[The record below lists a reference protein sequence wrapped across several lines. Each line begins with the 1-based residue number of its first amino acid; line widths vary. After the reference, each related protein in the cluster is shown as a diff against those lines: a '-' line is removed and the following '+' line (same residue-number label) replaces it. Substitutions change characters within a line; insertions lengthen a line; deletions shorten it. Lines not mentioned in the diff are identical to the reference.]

1 MTRIVVGYDGS
12 EQSHD
17 ALVLGVLLAEWIDAN
32 VILQRPSRICSR
44 ESTTR
49 APRRLSLPSRTP
61 SPGPS
66 RHREQRGRGSRRRG
80 LDPPAPWAACF
91 RAASVSCCSTT
102 RPGRWRSPRGATW
115 TGPATASHRRRR
127 IRRNRGGAACY
138 ALRRGARPR
147 CTSPLRVFGVVEPV
161 QLGDVTY
168 RPAAEEPDARFSRE
182 AMEEELDRLIETLP
196 SEVGARR
203 CSSRVVR
210 RRSWSARASARWI

>member
-91 RAASVSCCSTT
+91 RAGGGVGPPDRYPPERGRCTKVLVSGSPAEILVSKGRRAVDLMVTGTRGYGRLLRFLLGSVSS
-102 RPGRWRSPRGATW
+102 
-115 TGPATASHRRRR
+115 
-127 IRRNRGGAACY
+127 
-138 ALRRGARPR
+138 
-147 CTSPLRVFGVVEPV
+147 
-161 QLGDVTY
+161 D
-168 RPAAEEPDARFSRE
+168 
-182 AMEEELDRLIETLP
+182 
-196 SEVGARR
+196 
-203 CSSRVVR
+203 VVR
-210 RRSWSARASARWI
+210 RAPWPVIVVPPTARIELAQRDGEGAHRQQLVSHWSKL